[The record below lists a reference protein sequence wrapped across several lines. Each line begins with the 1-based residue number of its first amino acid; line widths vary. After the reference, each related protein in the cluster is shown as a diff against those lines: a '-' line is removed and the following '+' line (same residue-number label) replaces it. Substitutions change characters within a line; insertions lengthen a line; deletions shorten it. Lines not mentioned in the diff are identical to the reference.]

1 MILKILDFSIK
12 KIFKSSKK
20 IPLFQKIQEYV
31 FFSRI
36 SFNIGLWTYIVK
48 YEPGIKNTWFF
59 SKISKKKNL
68 KRMQKIPHFKNIK
81 NNVFI
86 FVHTIKF

>member
-59 SKISKKKNL
+59 SKISKKKKSKKNA
-68 KRMQKIPHFKNIK
+68 KDSSFQKHKK
-81 NNVFI
+81 
-86 FVHTIKF
+86 